1 MEQVYRFM
9 LDMGM
14 DALVLFYLVS
24 EVCVNFRILH
34 G

>member
-1 MEQVYRFM
+1 MFM

-14 DALVLFYLVS
+14 DTFVLFYLVS